1 LILEKNYLKILNQ
14 GMQNSKNNLDAL
26 FNPGSIAVVGASQD
40 PDKLGYILLKNV
52 IDYKFQGKLYPVNP
66 KAGEILGHQA
76 YSKISS
82 IPEKV
87 DLALLSIPS
96 HLVLAVAEECSECG
110 VKSIVILS
118 SGFREAGA
126 EGEKI
131 QDRIRKI
138 CRSTGMRA
146 LGPNCMGIYNLS
158 ANLNGTYFWE
168 LPRIQG
174 NISFISQSGAYGGI
188 LFNEIRQRH
197 LGISKFIS
205 IGNMVD
211 INQADILR
219 YLSTDEDTHTIAL
232 FIEDIRDG
240 QEFMEVASEVSRL
253 KPIVAFKAGRSEAGT
268 RAAKSHTGAMAGSYE
283 VYEAAFKQSGVISA
297 LNTEEFFD
305 VTMALSS
312 WYGCLPK
319 NNKLAILTISG
330 GPSVTASDTCEEM
343 GLGVPE
349 FSEKIREQIKKY
361 IPFFGADSNPV
372 DMTPQ
377 MNPNNY
383 DACVDTAFSLKEIGG
398 AIAINVGL
406 DRTEFA
412 SAFVKASKKH
422 AKPVVSFTIDTPEL
436 SKIFDQNKIPIYS
449 TPERSVNAYKG
460 LVKYRTYSERKK
472 LKDQEQETLKLSILL
487 EQLSQ
492 EGKKTLTEHECAKVL
507 QEYGIPVCRGSVMK
521 NMEEALEWA
530 KGIGYPVV
538 LKIHSQDIL
547 HKSETGGVFV
557 DLKNEHELRE
567 AWQKIVK
574 NFGQP
579 SEILVQEYVPPGVEL
594 IIGGKRDPTF
604 GPTVLL
610 GMGGVFTEVLKDI
623 SLRICPL
630 DKKEA
635 LEMIQ
640 ELKGYPVLKGYRG
653 KAGCDIE
660 IIGNVLLNVSHLLL
674 SNSSLEELDI
684 NPLIVHEK
692 RAVAVDALMVL
703 A

>member
-1 LILEKNYLKILNQ
+1 MESPKNA
-14 GMQNSKNNLDAL
+14 LDTL
-26 FNPGSIAVVGASQD
+26 FNPRSIAVVGASQD
-40 PDKLGYILLKNV
+40 PEKLGYILHKNV
-52 IDYKFQGKLYPVNP
+52 IDYKYKGKVYPVNP
-66 KAGEILGHQA
+66 KIDTILGQKA
-76 YSKISS
+76 YPRISS

-96 HLVLAVAEECSECG
+96 HLVLPVVQECGECG
-110 VKSIVILS
+110 VKSLVILS
-118 SGFREAGA
+118 SGFQEAGS
-126 EGEKI
+126 EGEQI
-131 QDRIRKI
+131 QKRIRKI
-138 CRSTGMRA
+138 CLSSGMRA

-188 LFNEIRQRH
+188 LFNEIRQRRI
-197 LGISKFIS
+197 GISKFVS
-205 IGNMVD
+205 IGNMID

-219 YLSTDEDTHTIAL
+219 YLSKDEDTRTIAL

-240 QEFMEVASEVSRL
+240 QEFIAAASEVSRL

-268 RAAKSHTGAMAGSYE
+268 RAAKSHTGALAGSYQ

-305 VTMALSS
+305 VTMGLSS
-312 WYGCLPK
+312 WHGCLPK
-319 NNKLAILTISG
+319 NNNLAILTISG
-330 GPSVTASDTCEEM
+330 GPSVTASDTCEEI
-343 GLGVPE
+343 GLGVPK
-349 FSEKIREQIKKY
+349 FSELIREQIKRY

-377 MNPNNY
+377 MNPDNY
-383 DACVDTAFSLKEIGG
+383 EACVDTVFSLPEIGG

-406 DRTEFA
+406 DRKEFA

-436 SKIFDQNKIPIYS
+436 SKIFNQNSIPIYP
-449 TPERSVNAYKG
+449 TPERSVHAYNG
-460 LVKYRTYSERKK
+460 LVKYRTYSERKRS
-472 LKDQEQETLKLSILL
+472 KDAEQKTLKLSILL

-492 EGKKTLTEHECAKVL
+492 EGKKTLTERESAKVL
-507 QEYGIPVCRGSVMK
+507 QEYGIPVCRESIAK
-521 NMEEALEWA
+521 NMEEGMEEA
-530 KGIGYPVV
+530 KSIGFPVV

-557 DLKNEHELRE
+557 DLKDEGEFKD
-567 AWQKIVK
+567 AWQKILK
-574 NFGQP
+574 RFGQS
-579 SEILVQEYVPPGVEL
+579 SEVLIQEYIPPGVEL
-594 IIGGKRDPTF
+594 IIGGKTDPIF

-610 GMGGVFTEVLKDI
+610 GLGGVFTEVLKDI

-630 DKKEA
+630 DKREA
-635 LEMIQ
+635 LNMIQ
-640 ELKGYPVLKGYRG
+640 ELKGYSILKGYRG
-653 KAGCDIE
+653 KAKCNLDAIA
-660 IIGNVLLNVSHLLL
+660 NVLLNVSHLLL
-674 SNSSLEELDI
+674 SNNRLQELDI
-684 NPLIVHEK
+684 NPLIAHEK